1 MAISKARNIVRG
13 RRMSSVGRR
22 PGRIIRS
29 VLAVGVL
36 VAAASACQPAGWLSG
51 AIGTG
56 SSGNTGD
63 GGLASAA
70 QMVTPGAMA
79 PIPSG
84 GWYVVDESAC
94 VIRKVAPNGVMST
107 VAGNGTCGFTGDN
120 GAATSAEIHPV
131 ADPAL
136 AAIQGRI
143 ALDPAGNL
151 YLADSGNARIR
162 KISPSGTITTVAGD
176 GSGTYPSTCAGASV
190 PAAAVAV
197 APDGTVYLTCG
208 VGVQSLGSN
217 GTLANPVTPPAAP
230 EGNVTALTVAPNGDI
245 FYAAGLRASV
255 LMTVNMSD
263 TTFPEGLAGA
273 FSNYEGTA
281 TDLVVAPGNMVN
293 PTIYAAVSPAPGT
306 STVPTTVQRYELG
319 TGAHI
324 AGTGSAD
331 PGTGVQAVAGA
342 DAALTPNGI
351 TLASNGTLLIS
362 SGHVVYRVFGAA
374 SAPNVPQAP
383 PAGCADPTEYHPG
396 GVWSGGDSPGNANIS
411 DCDLSNTVWEGSGLA
426 NGIMDNSN
434 WRNSTLTSSG
444 FYSESMRNVNFDRIQ
459 TTAFAMHSDD
469 ATGAFFGL
477 SDLTGAYFGTSTLT
491 NADFSG
497 ANLSGATFAGITGE
511 PIGGSTAI
519 YNNTTCPDATVV
531 TSPATC
537 VGHGFAS

>member
-1 MAISKARNIVRG
+1 MAISKEHDIVGRQLKSSIRRRRG
-13 RRMSSVGRR
+13 RMV
-22 PGRIIRS
+22 RS
-29 VLAVGVL
+29 LIAVGVL

-56 SSGNTGD
+56 RAGNTGD
-63 GGLASAA
+63 GGLATVA

-79 PIPSG
+79 PMPDG
-84 GWYVVDESAC
+84 GWYVVDEVAC
-94 VIRKVAPNGVMST
+94 VIRKVAPNGEMST
-107 VAGNGTCGFTGDN
+107 VAGNGTCGFSGDN
-120 GAATSAEIHPV
+120 GSATSAEIHPV

-136 AAIQGRI
+136 AAVQGRI
-143 ALDPAGNL
+143 ALDPSGNL
-151 YLADSGNARIR
+151 YLADSGNARVR

-176 GSGTYPSTCAGASV
+176 GSGTYPSACAGVSV

-197 APDGTVYLTCG
+197 APDGTVYLSCG
-208 VGVQSLGSN
+208 VGVQSLSSN
-217 GTLANPVTPPAAP
+217 GTLANPVTPPTAP

-245 FYAAGLRASV
+245 FYAAGLRSSA
-255 LMTVNMSD
+255 LMKVNMSD
-263 TTFPEGLAGA
+263 STSPEGLAGA

-293 PTIYAAVSPAPGT
+293 PTIYAAVGPAPGT
-306 STVPTTVQRYELG
+306 SAIPTMVQRYELG
-319 TGAHI
+319 IGAHI

-331 PGTGVQAVAGA
+331 PGTGVQAVSGG

-351 TLASNGTLLIS
+351 TLASNGALLIA
-362 SGHVVYRVFGAA
+362 SGHVVYRLLGA
-374 SAPNVPQAP
+374 STAPNVPEAP
-383 PAGCADPTEYHPG
+383 PAGCVDPTDYHPG

-444 FYSESMRNVNFDRIQ
+444 FYSESMRNVNFDRIH

-477 SDLTGAYFGTSTLT
+477 SDLTDAYFGTSTLT
-491 NADFSG
+491 NADFSW